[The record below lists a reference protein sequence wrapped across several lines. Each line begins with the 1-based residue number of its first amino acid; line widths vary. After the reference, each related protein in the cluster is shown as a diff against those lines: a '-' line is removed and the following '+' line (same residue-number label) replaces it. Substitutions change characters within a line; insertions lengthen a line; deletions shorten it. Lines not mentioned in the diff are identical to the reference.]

1 VLRIFVSIEVELK
14 DEKKKLKEFMNN
26 RDVIDI
32 FGQLLTTNTG
42 YGNKEIMMLK
52 ARQTGKS
59 QTSAALT
66 DWRKTFDKYNRAQDR
81 KETIKRLFNI

>member
-1 VLRIFVSIEVELK
+1 M
-14 DEKKKLKEFMNN
+14 DN

-32 FGQLLTTNTG
+32 FNQLIN
-42 YGNKEIMMLK
+42 GNKNFILGK

-59 QTSAALT
+59 YSSSKALK
-66 DWRKTFDKYNRAQDR
+66 DWRLIFDKYSRAQDR

>member
-1 VLRIFVSIEVELK
+1 
-14 DEKKKLKEFMNN
+14 MNN

-32 FGQLLTTNTG
+32 FGQLLNS
-42 YGNKEIMMLK
+42 NKEIMMLK

-59 QTSAALT
+59 NVASHLI
-66 DWRKTFDKYNRAQDR
+66 DWKKLYDKHERVRLR

>member
-1 VLRIFVSIEVELK
+1 M
-14 DEKKKLKEFMNN
+14 DN

-32 FGQLLTTNTG
+32 LGQILNG
-42 YGNKEIMMLK
+42 SQQMIIGK

-59 QTSAALT
+59 YSSSVALT
-66 DWRKTFDKYNRAQDR
+66 NWRKTFDKYNRAQDR

>member
-1 VLRIFVSIEVELK
+1 M
-14 DEKKKLKEFMNN
+14 DN

-32 FGQLLTTNTG
+32 FGQLLS
-42 YGNKEIMMLK
+42 NKNMIIGK

-59 QTSAALT
+59 YLSSKALVN
-66 DWRKTFDKYNRAQDR
+66 WKKTFDRYNRAQDR